1 MYKVVDLFTGVGGLA
16 LGFKNENFK
25 TLLANDVDSDMCEA
39 FKLNSPNVKI
49 ICDNI
54 KNIKFKDVVSSKVDI
69 ILGGPPCQAYSTSG
83 KRLLEDKRAFL
94 YHQYYRA
101 LKELMPK
108 LFIYENVKGLLSM
121 NGGQLFLE
129 IKDLFSSLG
138 YKIQAKILNAADYGV
153 PQLRERVIIVG
164 VLDNIKFNYPQ
175 PTHFLSSD
183 TKDLFLDHKKKY
195 LTLEDALSDFPL
207 IGNGEKSEKY
217 AKPPQND
224 YQKKMRLKS
233 FILTEHNS
241 STHSESLMRVI
252 RNVPQGGIMKDIP
265 KKFRPKTG
273 FGNSYGRLWWNKPST
288 TLTRNFGTP
297 SSARCIH
304 PKCDRALTTREGARL
319 QSFNDNFQFYG
330 SKQKK
335 NLQIGNAVPPL
346 LAEALAKQVKIAL
359 K

>member
-54 KNIKFKDVVSSKVDI
+54 KNIKFKDLLSSKVDI

-138 YKIQAKILNAADYGV
+138 YKIQAKILNSADYGV

-183 TKDLFLDHKKKY
+183 T
-195 LTLEDALSDFPL
+195 
-207 IGNGEKSEKY
+207 
-217 AKPPQND
+217 
-224 YQKKMRLKS
+224 
-233 FILTEHNS
+233 
-241 STHSESLMRVI
+241 
-252 RNVPQGGIMKDIP
+252 
-265 KKFRPKTG
+265 
-273 FGNSYGRLWWNKPST
+273 
-288 TLTRNFGTP
+288 
-297 SSARCIH
+297 
-304 PKCDRALTTREGARL
+304 
-319 QSFNDNFQFYG
+319 
-330 SKQKK
+330 
-335 NLQIGNAVPPL
+335 
-346 LAEALAKQVKIAL
+346 
-359 K
+359 

>member
-1 MYKVVDLFTGVGGLA
+1 
-16 LGFKNENFK
+16 
-25 TLLANDVDSDMCEA
+25 MCQS

-54 KNIKFKDVVSSKVDI
+54 QNINFKEVITSKVDI

-83 KRLLEDKRAFL
+83 KRLLEDKRALL

-121 NGGQLFLE
+121 NNGQLFSE
-129 IKDLFSSLG
+129 IKNLFSSLG
-138 YKIQAKILNAADYGV
+138 YNIQAKILNAVDYGV
-153 PQLRERVIIVG
+153 PELRERVIIVG
-164 VLDNIKFNYPQ
+164 VLDNIKFKYPQ
-175 PTHFLSSD
+175 PTHFLNSASD
-183 TKDLFLDHKKKY
+183 DLFLKNKKKY
-195 LTLEDALSDFPL
+195 LTLEDALSDLPL
-207 IGNGEKSEKY
+207 IKNGGESKKY
-217 AKPPQND
+217 SKLPQND

-233 FILTEHNS
+233 FVLTEHNS
-241 STHSESLMRVI
+241 SKHSESLMRVI
-252 RNVPQGGIMKDIP
+252 RNVPEGGVMKDIP
-265 KKFRPKTG
+265 IKFRPKTG
-273 FGNSYGRLWWNKPST
+273 FGNSYGRLWWNRPST

-319 QSFNDNFQFYG
+319 QSFNDNFKFYG
-330 SKQKK
+330 SRQKK
-335 NLQIGNAVPPL
+335 NLQIGNAVPPI
-346 LAEALAKQVKIAL
+346 LAEALAKQVLLAL